1 MGAQQARPQPIGVG
15 VLRVGNPTA
24 EGGPQAF
31 GRELAGA
38 IGALL
43 TAQAAHK
50 QPHVAPPQAAMVTE
64 QPIADKLD
72 ALVRVVEPRFQ
83 RVERQT
89 QGGGTRMERRE
100 RRVQGWLR
108 VGENQEV
115 VAVAHMG
122 QPQFALEQR
131 VEAVEVDI
139 RPELARQGA
148 LLISVPRQQLLL
160 LPPHAGCLRLC

>member
-1 MGAQQARPQPIGVG
+1 MGAQQARSQPIGVG

-24 EGGPQAF
+24 ERGPQAF

-72 ALVRVVEPRFQ
+72 ALANAIRTSNPRGIELNRQVISDMRKDAALGNIGKTIEPY
-83 RVERQT
+83 
-89 QGGGTRMERRE
+89 
-100 RRVQGWLR
+100 
-108 VGENQEV
+108 
-115 VAVAHMG
+115 
-122 QPQFALEQR
+122 
-131 VEAVEVDI
+131 
-139 RPELARQGA
+139 
-148 LLISVPRQQLLL
+148 
-160 LPPHAGCLRLC
+160 